1 MFQLKNIIYIHNT
14 SRPTTKQPEPD
25 YNTGTIMSERY
36 DAQKNTN
43 VAVSVLWQVGMSL
56 VFIIHTSKFI

>member
-1 MFQLKNIIYIHNT
+1 MFQLKNIIYIHHT

-43 VAVSVLWQVGMSL
+43 VAVSDTAADWNVSC
-56 VFIIHTSKFI
+56 FHYPY

>member
-1 MFQLKNIIYIHNT
+1 MIYIHNT

-43 VAVSVLWQVGMSL
+43 VAVSDTVAGWNVSCFHYPYQ
-56 VFIIHTSKFI
+56 